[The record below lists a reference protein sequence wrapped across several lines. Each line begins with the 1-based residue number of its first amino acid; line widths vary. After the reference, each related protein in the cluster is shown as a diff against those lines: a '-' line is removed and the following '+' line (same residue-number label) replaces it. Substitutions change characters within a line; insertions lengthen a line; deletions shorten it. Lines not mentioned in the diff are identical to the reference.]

1 MWGSTSQ
8 QSPYTQPKQ
17 KNVQDIGDM
26 KIGELVSRMNF
37 VKREKTEHEQ
47 YLDQKAAEVAQVSF
61 CQFCSLQQ
69 YYYSLKKL
77 ICKQVFMEDGLWK
90 TARKV

>member
-47 YLDQKAAEVAQVSF
+47 YLDQKAAEVAQVGV
-61 CQFCSLQQ
+61 C
-69 YYYSLKKL
+69 
-77 ICKQVFMEDGLWK
+77 
-90 TARKV
+90 